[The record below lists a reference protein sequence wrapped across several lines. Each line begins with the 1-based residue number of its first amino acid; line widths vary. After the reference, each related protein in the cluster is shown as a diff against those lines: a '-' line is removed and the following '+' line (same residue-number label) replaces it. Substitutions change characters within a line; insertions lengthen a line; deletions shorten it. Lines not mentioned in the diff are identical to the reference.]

1 MTVHG
6 ELRQE
11 LGRMLELI
19 ESRAAGPELL
29 EQVKRIDQLREQLG
43 PHLPPMLR
51 HYLEKRSYPKALEFF
66 AGRDE
71 AAKPNCP

>member
-1 MTVHG
+1 MDTQE
-6 ELRQE
+6 ELRQALE
-11 LGRMLELI
+11 RMLELI
-19 ESRAAGPELL
+19 ESRAAGPDLL

-43 PHLPPMLR
+43 PQALPMLR

-66 AGRDE
+66 AGQDE